1 MEIDIMTI
9 EERKQEA
16 RDLEELQDH
25 ITNLLETDDKRF
37 SFEWAA
43 LNPQRINMEIYD
55 KEKEIGYIV
64 KIEKIKYDETGEAV
78 NI

>member
-1 MEIDIMTI
+1 MTI
-9 EERKQEA
+9 KEQRQTA
-16 RDLEELQDH
+16 RELEELQDH
-25 ITNLLETDDKRF
+25 IVNLLESDDKRF

-43 LNPQRINMEIYD
+43 LNPEQIKMEIYD

-64 KIEKIKYDETGEAV
+64 KVEPIKYDENGDTV